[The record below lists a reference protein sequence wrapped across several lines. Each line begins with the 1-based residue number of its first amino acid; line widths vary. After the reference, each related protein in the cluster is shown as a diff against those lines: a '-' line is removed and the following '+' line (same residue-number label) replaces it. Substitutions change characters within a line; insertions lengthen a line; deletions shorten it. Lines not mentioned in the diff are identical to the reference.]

1 MSVVSGGYTIKLP
14 FIAFLYKYPLDWV
27 ESMTAEKGPFDFL
40 LKAIYSGM
48 QLILAVCAVYQCKL
62 GTIQHK

>member
-27 ESMTAEKGPFDFL
+27 ESMTADKESFHFL
-40 LKAIYSGM
+40 LRVIYSGM
-48 QLILAVCAVYQCKL
+48 QLVLAVCAAYNGL
-62 GTIQHK
+62 S